1 MMIMK
6 TSKYD
11 HLIHPNVIVHRINIV
26 SYLLIHMIYE
36 KITLVNDQETANVL
50 EKNHKHVEDNVK
62 MLSGNQVMENGYQSD
77 ENLRYHHNDLN
88 QHDFKEI
95 EEKQMSN
102 Y

>member
-1 MMIMK
+1 
-6 TSKYD
+6 
-11 HLIHPNVIVHRINIV
+11 
-26 SYLLIHMIYE
+26 MIYE

-62 MLSGNQVMENGYQSD
+62 MLSGNQVMENGYQND
-77 ENLRYHHNDLN
+77 ENLMYHHNDLN